1 MNVATMSA
9 VLGAETEPAFLPG
22 VSCLCNH
29 KDYMLMWIFDH
40 AYYMIAV
47 H

>member
-1 MNVATMSA
+1 MDVATMSA
-9 VLGAETEPAFLPG
+9 VLGAEAEPAFLP
-22 VSCLCNH
+22 CLCNH